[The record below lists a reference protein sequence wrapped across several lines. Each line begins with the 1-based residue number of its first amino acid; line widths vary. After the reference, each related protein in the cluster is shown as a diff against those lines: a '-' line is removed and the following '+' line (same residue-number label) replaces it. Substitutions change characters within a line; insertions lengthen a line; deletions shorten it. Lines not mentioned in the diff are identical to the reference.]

1 MKCKKLLN
9 SVINRM
15 LDPIRERRHEFEQ
28 DIPEIF
34 NILKNGSE
42 VARAAAAQTMDEVRK
57 AMQIDYFNDVDLIKQ
72 QTEKFKKQH
81 VNIFHFI

>member
-15 LDPIRERRHEFEQ
+15 LEPMRIRRRTFEQ

-34 NILKNGSE
+34 NILKQGSDA
-42 VARAAAAQTMDEVRK
+42 ARETAAQTMEAVK
-57 AMQIDYFNDVDLIKQ
+57 SAMQIDYFNDAALIQQ
-72 QTEKFKKQH
+72 QTEKFK
-81 VNIFHFI
+81 